1 MPADRNAITDVD
13 GITVGHWTDDVGMTG
28 CTVVLAPDGN
38 VASCEVRGG
47 APGTRGTDMLQPGTI
62 LETANAIVLT
72 GGSAF
77 GLAAAG
83 GVERY
88 LEERGIGNQIGPF
101 KIPSVPA
108 AVIFDLGTGDPL
120 RRPGADEGYAAC
132 EAASTEV
139 KEGRVGAGTGATV
152 AKLWGPERAVPGGV
166 GTWSV
171 REGHLVVG
179 ALMVVNAVGEVIDE
193 NGELLAGARLAPGER
208 RQDLMPRLGPGN
220 TTIGVVATN
229 GTLRKEAARH
239 LATVANDAVDHA
251 VVPAHTLYDGDTV
264 FTVATGEV
272 EADVA
277 TVGRLA
283 APAVATAIRR
293 AVKR

>member
-1 MPADRNAITDVD
+1 
-13 GITVGHWTDDVGMTG
+13 
-28 CTVVLAPDGN
+28 
-38 VASCEVRGG
+38 
-47 APGTRGTDMLQPGTI
+47 
-62 LETANAIVLT
+62 
-72 GGSAF
+72 
-77 GLAAAG
+77 
-83 GVERY
+83 
-88 LEERGIGNQIGPF
+88 
-101 KIPSVPA
+101 
-108 AVIFDLGTGDPL
+108 
-120 RRPGADEGYAAC
+120 
-132 EAASTEV
+132 
-139 KEGRVGAGTGATV
+139 
-152 AKLWGPERAVPGGV
+152 
-166 GTWSV
+166 
-171 REGHLVVG
+171 
-179 ALMVVNAVGEVIDE
+179 
-193 NGELLAGARLAPGER
+193 
-208 RQDLMPRLGPGN
+208 MPRLGPGN

>member
-139 KEGRVGAGTGATV
+139 EEGRVGAGTGATV

-171 REGHLVVG
+171 REGDLVVG

>member
-139 KEGRVGAGTGATV
+139 EEGRVGAGTGATV

-171 REGHLVVG
+171 REGGLVVG